1 MFKVS
6 KKKKRVLVI
15 VCNNFRTRLNSKTIR
30 ATMDYALK
38 GRKYDLREELK
49 TTYKDDNN
57 VWGMIA
63 SWYYLEYYAD
73 NDTHKYVKSLINT
86 WIWSLG
92 TQAIID
98 TNVIDFE

>member
-1 MFKVS
+1 MFKIS

-15 VCNNFRTRLNSKTIR
+15 VCHNFRTRLKDKTIC

-49 TTYKDDNN
+49 TTYKDDNDL
-57 VWGMIA
+57 WGMIA
-63 SWYYLEYYAD
+63 TWYYLEYCAD
-73 NDTHKYVKSLINT
+73 DATHKRVKSLINS

-92 TQAIID
+92 TQAVNNTD
-98 TNVIDFE
+98 VIDFE